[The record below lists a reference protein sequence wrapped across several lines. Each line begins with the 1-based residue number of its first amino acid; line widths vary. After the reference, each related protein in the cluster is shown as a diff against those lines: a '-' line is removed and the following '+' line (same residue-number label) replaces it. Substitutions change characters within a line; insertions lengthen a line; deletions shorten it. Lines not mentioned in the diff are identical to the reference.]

1 MAKILSFLLF
11 SKYEDAILKTP
22 YMDIPNLEK
31 FPPQTNHPVI
41 NNKQQGLFYG
51 TIRPQQLQI

>member
-1 MAKILSFLLF
+1 MQTTFLLF

-22 YMDIPNLEK
+22 YMDVPNLEK
-31 FPPQTNHPVI
+31 FPPQTNHPLI